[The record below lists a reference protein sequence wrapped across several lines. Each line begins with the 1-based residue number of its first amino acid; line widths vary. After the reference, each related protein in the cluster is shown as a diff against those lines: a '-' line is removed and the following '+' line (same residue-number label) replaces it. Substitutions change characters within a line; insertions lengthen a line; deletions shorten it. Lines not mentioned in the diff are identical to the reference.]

1 MTFKELLKEKDCTA
15 SRLSRAIGVAH
26 QTVSLWKNGKSV
38 PSIDNALK
46 IAKVLNVPVD
56 TVAECFLRQG
66 A

>member
-15 SRLSRAIGVAH
+15 SRLSRAIGVSRTA
-26 QTVSLWKNGKSV
+26 VGLWVHGESV
-38 PSIDNALK
+38 PSIDTALK

-56 TVAECFLRQG
+56 TVAECFVQG